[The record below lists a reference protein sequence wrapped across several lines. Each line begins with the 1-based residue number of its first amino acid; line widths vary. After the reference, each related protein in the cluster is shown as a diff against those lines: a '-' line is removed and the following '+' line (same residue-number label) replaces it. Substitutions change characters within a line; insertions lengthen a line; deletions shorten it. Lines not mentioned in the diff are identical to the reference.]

1 MSRSIARAL
10 LFSGVAV
17 SLAVA
22 LWLRQHEAADEQGL
36 ESTLAQKQRLFS
48 PLCFD
53 PAVTD
58 QVRFEDRG
66 AAVELRLKDRWRDA
80 EQRVIEDRKLEV
92 ILATL
97 RTTRAERLDGSVVP
111 SDLGLE
117 PPRHALELESSQH
130 NRRCRVELGAKHPL
144 DDRVVFRR
152 IDGDETLVGWAKYSA
167 TNERLIELKGLA
179 AETVLPL
186 RSGDIDRLE
195 VEPQVG
201 MVPYEVRRIPGA
213 FMLSNEQLQQRA
225 DQELIA
231 ELLDRLVSLKGELEE
246 TDRKLSDPDWIV
258 RVHNGPLS
266 VRLAFFRSADGLWIA
281 SDELVFRAR
290 QSDLSWLVKPA
301 KAWRDLRLTYYER
314 GEVRRVEIADGT
326 GRTFVYRRQPDA
338 QGGLDR
344 WFHHDR
350 ALKDTHLLSG
360 LQWDLHRLRGRA
372 IVDELTTLECGEQCA
387 RIKMIDVR
395 DKVLVDVALDRR
407 ASDVLIQRSKGP
419 VMVIDQQAVENW
431 PFTALN

>member
-1 MSRSIARAL
+1 MRFAGYRAHSCSRTSS
-10 LFSGVAV
+10 FS
-17 SLAVA
+17 
-22 LWLRQHEAADEQGL
+22 
-36 ESTLAQKQRLFS
+36 
-48 PLCFD
+48 
-53 PAVTD
+53 
-58 QVRFEDRG
+58 
-66 AAVELRLKDRWRDA
+66 
-80 EQRVIEDRKLEV
+80 
-92 ILATL
+92 
-97 RTTRAERLDGSVVP
+97 
-111 SDLGLE
+111 
-117 PPRHALELESSQH
+117 
-130 NRRCRVELGAKHPL
+130 N
-144 DDRVVFRR
+144 
-152 IDGDETLVGWAKYSA
+152 
-167 TNERLIELKGLA
+167 
-179 AETVLPL
+179 
-186 RSGDIDRLE
+186 
-195 VEPQVG
+195 
-201 MVPYEVRRIPGA
+201 
-213 FMLSNEQLQQRA
+213 A

-387 RIKMIDVR
+387 RIKMIDGR

-407 ASDVLIQRSKGP
+407 QRRVDSAQQRTCDGDRSASRRELAVHCVELN
-419 VMVIDQQAVENW
+419 QA
-431 PFTALN
+431 T